1 MKNYVLLAVFF
12 ASCFVA
18 AGEFSEDELEQFR
31 DEVDIGGV
39 SDTAF
44 RNDDREK
51 SVNFEVNIL
60 QFDSY
65 PVDYDMS
72 IFQIHVVVEL
82 TDKKKNTYLVEYKG
96 SPIQSHYEE
105 FQDYY
110 DGEDYWNLYVPYGD
124 FEKLKVTGYAVQYEV
139 MDEKKFVLLAED
151 YDDVDTMEE
160 LTKRTT
166 TPFPN
171 KVSMKH
177 YFMYN
182 DPDSDDDQSYP
193 RKIKNVIK
201 QKKAAPEKTKAVK

>member
-1 MKNYVLLAVFF
+1 MKNYVLMAVFF

-18 AGEFSEDELEQFR
+18 VGEFSEDELEQFH
-31 DEVDIGGV
+31 DEVSVGGV
-39 SDTAF
+39 SDTTY
-44 RNDDREK
+44 RNDAREK
-51 SVNFEVNIL
+51 FVDFEVNIM

-65 PVDYDMS
+65 PIDYDMS

-82 TDKKKNTYLVEYKG
+82 TDKKKNSYLVEYKG
-96 SPIQSHYEE
+96 SPNQSHYEE

-110 DGEDYWNLYVPYGD
+110 DGEDYWNLYIPHGD
-124 FEKLKVTGYAVQYEV
+124 LGNLKVTGYAVHYGV

-151 YDDVDTMEE
+151 YDDVETMEE

-166 TPFPN
+166 TPLTG
-171 KVSMKH
+171 KVKMKH

-193 RKIKNVIK
+193 RVIKNVIK
-201 QKKAAPEKTKAVK
+201 IKKAVPEETKVVK